1 MIKEGIKAI
10 VFDYGGV
17 IINIDYQATIDAFNK
32 LGTIDFEEM
41 YSQASQ
47 SNLFN
52 EIETGQISGQYFIN
66 QILDYLPPG
75 TSPNLVV
82 SAWNQMIKD
91 VPLERIELL
100 LRLKKEG
107 YTIILLSNTNEIH
120 IELANRR
127 WALTCN
133 QSPKEVFDAVYY
145 SHEVKMRKP
154 NSEIFEF
161 VCSKHQLKPSE
172 VLFIDD
178 SIQHIEG
185 AKKIGIN
192 AIHLQDNQT
201 IQDVFS

>member
-10 VFDYGGV
+10 IFDYGGV
-17 IINIDYQATIDAFNK
+17 IINIDYKATIDAFNE
-32 LGTIDFEEM
+32 LGKVDFEEM
-41 YSQASQ
+41 YSQAAQ

-52 EIETGQISGQYFIN
+52 QIETGKISGQYFIN
-66 QILDYLPPG
+66 QLLDYLPMG
-75 TSPNLVV
+75 TSPNRVV
-82 SAWNQMIKD
+82 AAWNQMIKD

-120 IELANRR
+120 IAVANRR
-127 WALTCN
+127 WAMTYN
-133 QSPKEVFDAVYY
+133 QSPEEVFDAVYY
-145 SHEVKMRKP
+145 SHEIHMRKP

-161 VCSKHQLKPSE
+161 VCSEHGLKPSE

-178 SIQHIEG
+178 SIQHIDG
-185 AKKIGIN
+185 AKSIGIN
-192 AIHLQDNQT
+192 AIHLEKNQT

>member
-17 IINIDYQATIDAFNK
+17 IINIDYQATIDAFNQ
-32 LGTIDFEEM
+32 LGTIEFEEL

-52 EIETGQISGQYFIN
+52 QIETGQISGQYFIN

-75 TSPNLVV
+75 TSPNRVV
-82 SAWNQMIKD
+82 SAWNQMIQD
-91 VPLERIELL
+91 VPVERVELL

-107 YTIILLSNTNEIH
+107 YKIILLSNTNEIH

-127 WALTCN
+127 WALASN
-133 QSPKEVFDAVYY
+133 QSPEEIFDSVYY

-161 VCSKHQLKPSE
+161 VCSEHQLKPSE

-178 SIQHIEG
+178 SIQHIQG
-185 AKKIGIN
+185 AKSIGIN
-192 AIHLQDNQT
+192 AIHLTGNQT
-201 IQDVFS
+201 IQDLFS